1 MSRTM
6 SAPMDM
12 PAPLVCFGNSC
23 PLIRSPGPGAFP
35 HAPPTFVFIT
45 QNETPMFPPMFPPCV
60 PFYPRPPF
68 MPRPRFVAPYVPLEP
83 LTITPLDDGSPSTV
97 ISENGSQ
104 SEEDHQENE
113 PMISN
118 ECKALA
124 LPALTDMSASFSNCP
139 ARFPGIGD
147 IRPFITAILN
157 FKECT
162 GMADE
167 VALRGLPLLLTD
179 VAAMRWQAEKHT
191 VSSWSEA
198 VALLRNTYKVRPSPY
213 KVYRHLFGTHQ
224 KEDQST
230 EVFVKKARALLS
242 QLPPFTL
249 TEDTQLDLVY
259 GLLNR
264 HIREKVDRND
274 CNSFADLL
282 RLANIAEMSIE
293 QAQRPDAPESA
304 AEAMPD
310 GDVGDNSKDPCQNC
324 KTFGQL
330 LVRMCQKIHKKNAK
344 ETGTENMEAEENK
357 QKKEEYKGP
366 ASKMRCFYCLS
377 PNIVRMKCLDCILLT
392 RLGAPLKPKARPVLT
407 VNIYGLNFDMVV
419 DTGARNCIATPALT
433 EHLVANQQEFTSD
446 DLDLTTR
453 EGSSLRQ
460 VMSIAA
466 VDVWVAGVIVRTSFI
481 NFPRATENVLG
492 MDFILDAGLVID
504 FRRNGQWSLR
514 DMMGFRPVTFE
525 KITPIDNE
533 N

>member
-1 MSRTM
+1 
-6 SAPMDM
+6 MDV
-12 PAPLVCFGNSC
+12 PGPLVCLGNSC
-23 PLIRSPGPGAFP
+23 SPFPYPAPGIFP
-35 HAPPTFVFIT
+35 HPPPPSFMLFGQI
-45 QNETPMFPPMFPPCV
+45 EPHIFPPMFPPCL
-60 PFYPRPPF
+60 PFYPRPNF
-68 MPRPRFVAPYVPLEP
+68 FPRPRFVPPYMPLEP
-83 LTITPLDDGSPSTV
+83 LKITPLDDSSPSTAM
-97 ISENGSQ
+97 SENESQ
-104 SEEDHQENE
+104 SEEDSQAIEL
-113 PMISN
+113 MIHN
-118 ECKALA
+118 DCKALLA
-124 LPALTDMSASFSNCP
+124 ETDTFASFSTCH

-167 VALRGLPLLLTD
+167 VALRGLPLVLTD
-179 VAAMRWQAEKHT
+179 VAAMRWQSEKHT
-191 VSSWSEA
+191 VSSWNEA
-198 VALLRNTYKVRPSPY
+198 IALLRNTYKVRPSPY

-282 RLANIAEMSIE
+282 KLAKTAEKSID
-293 QAQRPDAPESA
+293 QAQSPDTSDLSVKSLSVDDEDEDP
-304 AEAMPD
+304 
-310 GDVGDNSKDPCQNC
+310 KDACPNC
-324 KTFGQL
+324 KIFGDF
-330 LVRMCQKIHKKNAK
+330 LVPMCQKLHRK
-344 ETGTENMEAEENK
+344 ETETDIVAEADK
-357 QKKEEYKGP
+357 QKMEEYRGP
-366 ASKMRCFYCLS
+366 ASKMRCFSCLS
-377 PNIVRMKCLDCILLT
+377 PNIVRMKCQECVLLT
-392 RLGAPLKPKARPVLT
+392 RLGAPLKPKARPILT
-407 VNIYGLNFDMVV
+407 VDIYGRNFDMVV

-433 EHLVANQQEFTSD
+433 EHLVANHQEFTSD

-453 EGSSLRQ
+453 EGNSLRR

-481 NFPRATENVLG
+481 NFPKATENVLG

-504 FRRNGQWSLR
+504 FRRNGHWSMR
-514 DMMGFRPVTFE
+514 DLMEFKPVTFE
-525 KITPIDNE
+525 KITPINNE